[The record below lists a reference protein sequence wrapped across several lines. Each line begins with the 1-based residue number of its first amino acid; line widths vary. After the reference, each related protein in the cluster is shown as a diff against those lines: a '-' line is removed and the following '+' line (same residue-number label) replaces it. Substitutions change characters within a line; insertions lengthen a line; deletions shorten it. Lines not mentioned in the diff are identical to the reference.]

1 MSDSSDV
8 ICCSEFVSVR
18 ELIRDMANRRPVL
31 TAGGRREAEMATPT
45 PPAWL
50 PPRTARATPTPLGTA
65 MKTPTTRQLQ
75 PVRPS
80 ISVVGQ
86 LGEETAR
93 RFRDLQVRSGQVRSG
108 QVRSGQVRSELWRD
122 LSPVELQYEQTT
134 KEEADQHTDGEGVQL
149 SLQTDPDE
157 LLVLDGQ
164 TEDDGQDGPHQRRD
178 QHTGYQLDRGVL
190 HQAWTAQC
198 QTKKYLF

>member
-1 MSDSSDV
+1 M
-8 ICCSEFVSVR
+8 
-18 ELIRDMANRRPVL
+18 

-75 PVRPS
+75 PVLPS

-93 RFRDLQVRSGQVRSG
+93 RFRDLQG
-108 QVRSGQVRSELWRD
+108 RSEQFISGEISHL
-122 LSPVELQYEQTT
+122 LSFKTNKQPNRNPTSTQIARAYSSLFRPIRMSFLFLMARPKTMARMGPIRGEINILATSWTGEFSTRPENFVEKTNIYFN
-134 KEEADQHTDGEGVQL
+134 D
-149 SLQTDPDE
+149 
-157 LLVLDGQ
+157 
-164 TEDDGQDGPHQRRD
+164 
-178 QHTGYQLDRGVL
+178 
-190 HQAWTAQC
+190 
-198 QTKKYLF
+198 KYP

>member
-1 MSDSSDV
+1 MVRHKLTRPLRNSSRGMLPSEYSNSNLSDV
-8 ICCSEFVSVR
+8 VWSSVIVSWTTA
-18 ELIRDMANRRPVL
+18 LIRDMANRRPVL

-86 LGEETAR
+86 LGEETAS
-93 RFRDLQVRSGQVRSG
+93 RFRDL
-108 QVRSGQVRSELWRD
+108 
-122 LSPVELQYEQTT
+122 LSFKT
-134 KEEADQHTDGEGVQL
+134 KTQPNRNPTSTQMARAYS
-149 SLQTDPDE
+149 SLF
-157 LLVLDGQ
+157 
-164 TEDDGQDGPHQRRD
+164 GPIRMSF
-178 QHTGYQLDRGVL
+178 
-190 HQAWTAQC
+190 
-198 QTKKYLF
+198 LFLMA

>member
-1 MSDSSDV
+1 MLLRVRVGERTDQRHGEQEAGVDRGGEEGGRDGDPHTSSLVASEDCEGDPDPAGDGNEDSDHQAAPASPAQHLSG
-8 ICCSEFVSVR
+8 
-18 ELIRDMANRRPVL
+18 RPV
-31 TAGGRREAEMATPT
+31 GGGDSQEVPG
-45 PPAWL
+45 P
-50 PPRTARATPTPLGTA
+50 
-65 MKTPTTRQLQ
+65 
-75 PVRPS
+75 
-80 ISVVGQ
+80 
-86 LGEETAR
+86 
-93 RFRDLQVRSGQVRSG
+93 SGQVRSG

>member
-65 MKTPTTRQLQ
+65 IKTPTTRQLQ

-108 QVRSGQVRSELWRD
+108 QVRSGQVRSGQVRA
-122 LSPVELQYEQTT
+122 V
-134 KEEADQHTDGEGVQL
+134 KG
-149 SLQTDPDE
+149 SLT
-157 LLVLDGQ
+157 
-164 TEDDGQDGPHQRRD
+164 
-178 QHTGYQLDRGVL
+178 
-190 HQAWTAQC
+190 C
-198 QTKKYLF
+198 

>member
-1 MSDSSDV
+1 M
-8 ICCSEFVSVR
+8 
-18 ELIRDMANRRPVL
+18 RDMANRRPVL

-75 PVRPS
+75 PVLPS

-93 RFRDLQVRSGQVRSG
+93 RFRDLQVRAEEIISEERS
-108 QVRSGQVRSELWRD
+108 L
-122 LSPVELQYEQTT
+122 T
-134 KEEADQHTDGEGVQL
+134 
-149 SLQTDPDE
+149 
-157 LLVLDGQ
+157 
-164 TEDDGQDGPHQRRD
+164 
-178 QHTGYQLDRGVL
+178 
-190 HQAWTAQC
+190 C
-198 QTKKYLF
+198 

>member
-1 MSDSSDV
+1 MLTIVRHRLTRPLRNSSRGMLPSEYSNSNWKYLYNFPLSANLAIPTLSDV
-8 ICCSEFVSVR
+8 AWSSLIVSWTT
-18 ELIRDMANRRPVL
+18 ELMRDMANRRPVL

-93 RFRDLQVRSGQVRSG
+93 RFRDLQA
-108 QVRSGQVRSELWRD
+108 RSEQFI
-122 LSPVELQYEQTT
+122 S
-134 KEEADQHTDGEGVQL
+134 GEI
-149 SLQTDPDE
+149 SLT
-157 LLVLDGQ
+157 
-164 TEDDGQDGPHQRRD
+164 
-178 QHTGYQLDRGVL
+178 
-190 HQAWTAQC
+190 C
-198 QTKKYLF
+198 

>member
-1 MSDSSDV
+1 MLPSEYSNSNMSEAVWSSR
-8 ICCSEFVSVR
+8 FVSIR
-18 ELIRDMANRRPVL
+18 ELIRDMANRRPVF

-50 PPRTARATPTPLGTA
+50 PPRTARAPPTPLGTA

-93 RFRDLQVRSGQVRSG
+93 RFRDLQA
-108 QVRSGQVRSELWRD
+108 RSEEFI
-122 LSPVELQYEQTT
+122 S
-134 KEEADQHTDGEGVQL
+134 GEI
-149 SLQTDPDE
+149 SLT
-157 LLVLDGQ
+157 
-164 TEDDGQDGPHQRRD
+164 
-178 QHTGYQLDRGVL
+178 
-190 HQAWTAQC
+190 C
-198 QTKKYLF
+198 